1 MKTDFITFGSHG
13 SYVNAANR
21 LVGQANNMNIFTEIK
36 GYTLETLQSDKQLFD
51 KHGEFILNNKRG
63 CGYWIWK
70 SYLINKHI
78 ENMEDGDILL
88 YCDVGCEV
96 GIENKEK
103 FIECIDLVKK
113 EKLMYTRAL
122 NCSEIAWC
130 KKDLLDN
137 LEMND
142 EKYLNSE
149 QLQASI
155 ILLLVCPETR
165 RLIKDWYDISCDYH
179 NIDDSPSISK
189 NYDSFIEH
197 RHDQSIFSL
206 LVKKYNLINQNTL
219 LEEVIY
225 IFRNKGG
232 ISRIKEWISIY
243 GTSAKKSMYT
253 PF

>member
-1 MKTDFITFGSHG
+1 MKITFLTFGSHG
-13 SYVNAANR
+13 SYNDAVDR
-21 LVGQANNMNIFTEIK
+21 LVRQTNNLNIFTDINGK
-36 GYTLETLQSDKQLFD
+36 YGRCLEKDS
-51 KHGEFILNNKRG
+51 EFINKHYKFVINNKRG
-63 CGYWIWK
+63 FGYWIWK
-70 SYLINKHI
+70 PYLINKQI
-78 ENMEDGDILL
+78 ENMEDGDIFF
-88 YCDVGCEV
+88 YCDVGCEL
-96 GIENKEK
+96 GIENKDK
-103 FIECIDLVKK
+103 FLECIDLVKK

-122 NCSEIAWC
+122 NCFEITWC
-130 KKDLLDN
+130 KKDLLDK

-149 QLQASI
+149 QIQASI

-165 RLIKDWYDISCDYH
+165 RLIKDWYEISCNYH

-197 RHDQSIFSL
+197 RHDQSVFSL
-206 LVKKYNLINQNTL
+206 LVKKYNLISENTL
-219 LEEVIY
+219 LEDVIY